1 MKNTL
6 LQIFTW
12 WSGQTIGTRFHT
24 WRHGEL
30 IGEDSEGNRY
40 YQTRGGVKDPAIGV
54 VRRWMTFNGP
64 VEATRVPPGW
74 HAWLRHTAEVPP
86 TQDGYRSREWEIE
99 HKPNLTG
106 TPFAYRP
113 QGSILANGERPRA
126 TGDYEAWTPGN

>member
-54 VRRWMTFNGP
+54 VRRWMTFIGP
-64 VEATRVPPGW
+64 VEATRVPPGR
-74 HAWLRHTAEVPP
+74 HAWLRHTAETPP
-86 TQDGYRSREWEIE
+86 TQDGYQSREWEIE
-99 HKPNLTG
+99 HKANLTG

-113 QGSILANGERPRA
+113 KGPFSPAANARAPRA
-126 TGDYEAWTPGN
+126 TTSLEPGN